1 VREYNTTRPHQAIA
15 MAVPADRF
23 STTRAEA
30 ERELLPL
37 RLPAVLAL
45 APVPPVPADTLPA
58 APEPASAAIPHS
70 PPGPYRGGPVEF
82 ERPVPASGNMQVA
95 GRQFWLGPVRAGMVV
110 TFWASTDVIHLTIGG
125 ARVKTVR
132 SHLSAAGLTALAA
145 AGARPAGPPPLP
157 PAEPGAAIEVDRTV
171 SKDGAV
177 HLAGRYIL
185 AAEILGGRRVS
196 VRVEQATL
204 MFFDPATREL
214 LRTRPNPLTWDQAR
228 RMRGARPAGPPPRPS
243 AEPVT
248 AQRVASN
255 TGVIMIAGQK
265 IALGRIHARRIV
277 TVHVA
282 ADTITIDLASDDTRT
297 VRRTTTQPVRSIKA
311 QQPRKAAHVS

>member
-1 VREYNTTRPHQAIA
+1 
-15 MAVPADRF
+15 MDVPADRF
-23 STTRAEA
+23 STARAEA

-45 APVPPVPADTLPA
+45 APVPPAPADEPE
-58 APEPASAAIPHS
+58 PEPASAAVPHS
-70 PPGPYRGGPVEF
+70 PPGLYRGGPVEF

-95 GRQFWLGPVRAGMVV
+95 GRQFWLGPARAGMVV

-132 SHLSAAGLTALAA
+132 SHLSAAGLIALAA
-145 AGARPAGPPPLP
+145 NGARPAGPPPLP

-177 HLAGRYIL
+177 HLAGRYVL

-196 VRVEQATL
+196 VRIEQATL
-204 MFFDPATREL
+204 MFFDPETREL
-214 LRTRPNPLTWDQAR
+214 LRTRPSPLTWDQAH

-282 ADTITIDLASDDTRT
+282 ADTITIDLGEDTRT